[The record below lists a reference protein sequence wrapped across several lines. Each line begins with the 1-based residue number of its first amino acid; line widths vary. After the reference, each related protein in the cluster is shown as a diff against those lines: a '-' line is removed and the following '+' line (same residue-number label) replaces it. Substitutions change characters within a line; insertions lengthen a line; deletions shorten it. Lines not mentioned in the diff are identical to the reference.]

1 MIEIISYCRFD
12 FSDMSRYL
20 DEQSEYLM
28 DRNGAYGTYPGR
40 VVDNNP
46 RGILRK
52 ASDHYARPWTS
63 NLPQTHSFASEISEP
78 STGCGLFLD
87 GFLRPAISEFIS
99 VFTAIFLF
107 LHVNSELNQRHIAT
121 VHRISIL
128 ALVDAISTLTFMS
141 AFKTVHL
148 NPCITVA
155 QLFSLSTSWFICGVL
170 FLCQLAA
177 STLAVAAHHLLTKD
191 SPKLIAYNHDVTND
205 QSVAIYKMIVCQ
217 LIGTLFVVIC
227 HLLSSVTLS
236 RRAGSFRLGAFKE
249 NPLCLF
255 CAVGLSTMLNQL
267 HSTMDWNPL
276 TALASSF
283 FVFIS
288 GDSNAFSSLY
298 LFWLGPIIGGLL
310 ACFLFRMLFTNDERR
325 LFKCGAGDTA
335 PNEAMC

>member
-1 MIEIISYCRFD
+1 
-12 FSDMSRYL
+12 MSHYL
-20 DEQSEYLM
+20 DEQAEFLM

-40 VVDNNP
+40 ATAENNP

-63 NLPQTHSFASEISEP
+63 NLPQTHSFASEMSEP

-87 GFLRPAISEFIS
+87 GFLRPAISEFLS
-99 VFTAIFLF
+99 VFTAVFLY
-107 LHVNSELNQRHIAT
+107 LHVERELNARHIAS

-128 ALVDAISTLTFMS
+128 ALVDSISTLTFMS

-148 NPCITVA
+148 NPCITMA

-170 FLCQLAA
+170 FLCQLGAA
-177 STLAVAAHHLLTKD
+177 TVAVAAHHVL
-191 SPKLIAYNHDVTND
+191 SRSPPKLVIPNHDVTSDTNI
-205 QSVAIYKMIVCQ
+205 AIINMMFCQ

-236 RRAGSFRLGAFKE
+236 RRSGSFRLGAFKE

-255 CAVGLSTMLNQL
+255 CAVGLSSMLNLL

-276 TALASSF
+276 VALALSIYSF
-283 FVFIS
+283 LS
-288 GDSNAFSSLY
+288 GESATFANLH
-298 LFWLGPIIGGLL
+298 LFWLGPIVGGLL

-325 LFKCGAGDTA
+325 MFKCGDAS

>member
-1 MIEIISYCRFD
+1 
-12 FSDMSRYL
+12 MSRFL

-40 VVDNNP
+40 VADNNP

-99 VFTAIFLF
+99 VFTAVFLF
-107 LHVNSELNQRHIAT
+107 LHVNTELNQRHIAT

-177 STLAVAAHHLLTKD
+177 STLAVAAHHVLSK
-191 SPKLIAYNHDVTND
+191 SHPKVIAYNHDVTND
-205 QSVAIYKMIVCQ
+205 STLAIYNMIVVQ
-217 LIGTLFVVIC
+217 MIGTLFVVVC

-236 RRAGSFRLGAFKE
+236 RRSGSFRLGAFKE

-255 CAVGLSTMLNQL
+255 CAVGLSSMLNLL

-276 TALASSF
+276 VALALSF
-283 FVFIS
+283 FSFLS
-288 GDSNAFSSLY
+288 GDGEAFTSLY

-325 LFKCGAGDTA
+325 MFKCGESS